1 MTPVFRL
8 LIFHLHMTEVIYLVY
23 EMLLFL
29 FDEYTILS
37 LAILLL
43 MNRQFGSFS
52 KINHVSLTFDLAIP
66 FL

>member
-1 MTPVFRL
+1 
-8 LIFHLHMTEVIYLVY
+8 MTEVIYLVY

-43 MNRQFGSFS
+43 MNRQFGSLS

>member
-1 MTPVFRL
+1 
-8 LIFHLHMTEVIYLVY
+8 MTEVIYLVY